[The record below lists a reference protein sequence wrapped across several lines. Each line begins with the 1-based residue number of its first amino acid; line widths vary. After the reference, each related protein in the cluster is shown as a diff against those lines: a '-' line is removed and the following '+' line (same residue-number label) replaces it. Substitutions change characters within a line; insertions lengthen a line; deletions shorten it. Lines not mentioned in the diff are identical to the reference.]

1 MTKLEN
7 SYFDFKIIH
16 TAEVVI
22 KIYGADIR

>member
-7 SYFDFKIIH
+7 SYFDLKIIH

-22 KIYGADIR
+22 KLYGADIR